1 MTRFERDT
9 EHFFRQESGRLVA
22 ALTRSLGPA
31 HLDLAEQAVQDAFL
45 QALRAWPMHGKP
57 SDPAAW
63 LYRTARNAA
72 LDALRRHSR
81 FEDRVDQI
89 AETIR
94 PPVSEEEAHF
104 SGEIVDDQLRM
115 MFLCC
120 HPALSRASRV
130 ALTLKTAGGLS
141 AAEIARSFRTSESTI
156 QQRLVRAK
164 SKLQELDAP
173 FDLPPESEAP
183 ARLEAVLDA
192 LFLVFN
198 EGYSPGD
205 GPDGLRR
212 ELMQEAIRLCQLVSM
227 HPAGREPHVYAL
239 LALMYFQSSRTDAR
253 FDETGALLPLE
264 EQDRSRWSSAAI
276 RAGFAALESA
286 GRGVRLTEYHLL
298 AGIAA
303 VHAAA
308 EREDDTNWERIVALY
323 DELLSR
329 SNSDALRLNRA
340 VAVVRAAG
348 AEAGLRVVEELREAM
363 ADHYLW
369 SAARADALGKLGR
382 AADAADAWRGAAER
396 ARTDAERRYFLRR
409 AGETG

>member
-1 MTRFERDT
+1 MTEGERDT
-9 EHFFRQESGRLVA
+9 EHFFRRESGRLVA

-31 HLDLAEQAVQDAFL
+31 HLDLAEQAVQEAFL
-45 QALRAWPMHGKP
+45 QALRVWPMRGRP
-57 SDPAAW
+57 ADPAAW
-63 LYRTARNAA
+63 LYRTARNSA
-72 LDALRRHSR
+72 LDALRRVAR
-81 FEDRVDQI
+81 FEARIDQI

-94 PPVSEEEAHF
+94 PPVSKAEAHF

-130 ALTLKTAGGLS
+130 ALTLKVAGGLS
-141 AAEIARSFRTSESTI
+141 AAEIARAFRTSEPTI

-164 SKLQELDAP
+164 SKLQEVEAP

-205 GPDGLRR
+205 GPDGLRK
-212 ELMQEAIRLCQLVSM
+212 ELMQEAIRLGQLVAM

-239 LALMYFQSSRTDAR
+239 LALMYFQFSRSDAR
-253 FDETGALLPLE
+253 FDASGALLPLE
-264 EQDRSRWSSAAI
+264 EQDRSRWDQAAI

-286 GRGVRLTEYHLL
+286 GRGSHLTEYHLL

-303 VHAAA
+303 MHAAA
-308 EREDDTNWERIVALY
+308 NREEDTNWKGIVAQY
-323 DELLSR
+323 DELLTR

-348 AEAGLRVVEELREAM
+348 PAAGLAAVEELRDTM
-363 ADHYLW
+363 RDHYLW
-369 SAARADALGKLGR
+369 SAARADALDKLGR
-382 AADAADAWRGAAER
+382 GADAAAAWREAAER
-396 ARTDAERRYFLRR
+396 TRTEAERRYFRRR
-409 AGETG
+409 AAAAV